1 MAKQINASREEER
14 VEELHQLFGTFNP
27 SKHDSHYIIYIY
39 NIILWMDHQETT
51 YANPTL
57 RKLELP
63 QKEVLVGVNVHHRL
77 GDVGNSYWFAVTG
90 CIEPGGI

>member
-1 MAKQINASREEER
+1 MPPEKRNAWRS
-14 VEELHQLFGTFNP
+14 
-27 SKHDSHYIIYIY
+27 YISCLVLSTHPNMIVTILYIY